1 MALQMTDAQRLQ
13 ALDAY
18 NPNSHLVQIKAK
30 DGSLKDYLPAAYR
43 FHELNLRYSNANF
56 STDLIFYD
64 LEKNFCVV
72 RVRLYLGADYEL
84 SDKKA
89 ESMKQGLFTAL
100 DKVETA
106 AKARCCRDFGIGTEY
121 ALEFSDEEDL
131 TPGGQDA
138 SEALATVKAEVKTLG
153 LARNPQ
159 QWASFKKQ
167 VVGRDLVDNK
177 LTSVHIA
184 KMHKA
189 LEAHKAQAA

>member
-1 MALQMTDAQRLQ
+1 MALQMNDAQRLQ

-64 LEKNFCVV
+64 LEK
-72 RVRLYLGADYEL
+72 
-84 SDKKA
+84 
-89 ESMKQGLFTAL
+89 
-100 DKVETA
+100 VETA

-121 ALEFSDEEDL
+121 ALDMEAEE
-131 TPGGQDA
+131 TPAGGQDT
-138 SEALATVKAEVKTLG
+138 SEQLTTIKSDLKTLN
-153 LARNPQ
+153 LVRNPS
-159 QWASFKKQ
+159 QWQAWKKQ
-167 VVGRDLVDNK
+167 VVGRDLPDNK
-177 LTSVHIA
+177 LSSVHIA

>member
-1 MALQMTDAQRLQ
+1 MALQMNDAQRLQ

-121 ALEFSDEEDL
+121 ALDMEAEE
-131 TPGGQDA
+131 TPAGQDT
-138 SEALATVKAEVKTLG
+138 SEQLTAIKAEVKTLG

-159 QWASFKKQ
+159 QWSAWKKT
-167 VVGRDLVDNK
+167 VIGRDLADGK
-177 LTSVHIA
+177 LSSVHVA
-184 KMHKA
+184 KMKA
-189 LEAHKAQAA
+189 AVEARKSQAA

>member
-1 MALQMTDAQRLQ
+1 MALQMNDAQRLQ

-30 DGSLKDYLPAAYR
+30 DGSLKDYLTAAYR

-89 ESMKQGLFTAL
+89 ETMKQGLFTAL

-121 ALEFSDEEDL
+121 ALDFEAEDE
-131 TPGGQDA
+131 Q
-138 SEALATVKAEVKTLG
+138 EALNGSKPEVSLAEVKDAVKSLG
-153 LARNPQ
+153 LVHNPT
-159 QWASFKKQ
+159 QWQSWKRGVLGKDEPD
-167 VVGRDLVDNK
+167 GK
-177 LTSVHIA
+177 LSIA
-184 KMHKA
+184 HLTKMKEV
-189 LEAHKAQAA
+189 LLTNEAA

>member
-1 MALQMTDAQRLQ
+1 MALQMNDAQRLQ

-121 ALEFSDEEDL
+121 ALDMEAEE
-131 TPGGQDA
+131 TPAGQDT
-138 SEALATVKAEVKTLG
+138 SEHLATIKAELKTLG
-153 LARNPQ
+153 QVRNPQ
-159 QWASFKKQ
+159 QWSSWKKT
-167 VVGRDLVDNK
+167 VVGRDLPDNK
-177 LTSVHIA
+177 LSSVHITKMKAAIEQA
-184 KMHKA
+184 KS
-189 LEAHKAQAA
+189 QAA

>member
-1 MALQMTDAQRLQ
+1 MALQMNDAQRLQ

-121 ALEFSDEEDL
+121 ALDMEAEE
-131 TPGGQDA
+131 TPAGGQDT
-138 SEALATVKAEVKTLG
+138 SEQLTTIKSDLKTLN
-153 LARNPQ
+153 LVRNPS
-159 QWASFKKQ
+159 QWQAWKKQ
-167 VVGRDLVDNK
+167 VVGRDLPDNK
-177 LTSVHIA
+177 LSSVHIA